1 MLFQHK
7 PRYKLYKI
15 HTNDRLTEFSAH
27 KLTVDASI
35 ILYQWGKR
43 HKHIYW
49 KTHFVFIHTESN
61 TSAMKAIANGMGK
74 LDEVARDGA
83 TWQQCY

>member
-7 PRYKLYKI
+7 PSYKLNKI